1 MPAMPK
7 REGATMGDRV
17 GAIVLAAATLIGVVL
32 CVLMAAPFLGA
43 LTWAL
48 VLAIVFATLHARI
61 EARLERPNLAAV
73 ISTLII
79 ALVVAAPAAF
89 VLESL
94 VEQGASSAVLV
105 QQSVASGVLQRFL
118 DGHPSIAPIGSWVQR
133 QIDLP
138 TILAS
143 LAGWLSNVGA
153 SLARRS
159 VLQVIEIVLTFYLLF
174 FFLRD
179 RHAAARL
186 LQKWLPLTHAES
198 RRLFDRVIETVDA
211 MIYGT
216 VAVAVVQ
223 GALGGLMFWVLGLPT
238 PLLWGLMMG
247 VLTIVPVVGWF
258 IVWLPAVVFLM
269 LDGSWA
275 KAAILAFFGVVVV
288 GGGIQNVLYPILVG
302 NRLKLHTVAAFI
314 SLIGGLILFGPPGF
328 ILGPLAVT
336 VTVLLLEIWRERSQQ
351 ANPKLTQDGYK

>member
-1 MPAMPK
+1 MAAIL
-7 REGATMGDRV
+7 RQEGAMMGDRV
-17 GAIVLAAATLIGVVL
+17 GAIVLAAATLIGVLV

-48 VLAIVFATLHARI
+48 V
-61 EARLERPNLAAV
+61 
-73 ISTLII
+73 I

-89 VLESL
+89 VLEKL
-94 VEQGASSAVLV
+94 VEDGASSAAMV
-105 QQSVASGVLQRFL
+105 QRSVASGALQSFL
-118 DGHPSIAPIGSWVQR
+118 DDHPGIAPIGIWVQR

-153 SLARRS
+153 SFARRS
-159 VLQVIEIVLTFYLLF
+159 VLQLIEIVLTFYLLF

-179 RHAAARL
+179 RRAAARL
-186 LQKWLPLTHAES
+186 LQEWLPLTHAES
-198 RRLFDRVIETVDA
+198 RRLFDRVVETVQA
-211 MIYGT
+211 IVYGT

-223 GALGGLMFWVLGLPT
+223 GTLGGLMFWVLGLPT

-258 IVWLPAVVFLM
+258 IVWLPAVVFLAIE
-269 LDGSWA
+269 GSWI
-275 KAAILAFFGVVVV
+275 KAVILAFFGVVIV

-302 NRLKLHTVAAFI
+302 NRLKLHTVATFI
-314 SLIGGLILFGPPGF
+314 SIIGGLILFGPPGF

-336 VTVLLLEIWRERSQQ
+336 VTALLLEIWRGRDQ
-351 ANPKLTQDGYK
+351 AKQPKRQDIGLPSL

>member
-1 MPAMPK
+1 MSDNDGMLK
-7 REGATMGDRV
+7 RKGATMGDR
-17 GAIVLAAATLIGVVL
+17 GGTIVLAAATLIGIVL

-48 VLAIVFATLHARI
+48 VLAIVFAALHARI

-73 ISTLII
+73 ISTLVI

-105 QQSVASGVLQRFL
+105 QQSVASGVVQRFL
-118 DGHPSIAPIGSWVQR
+118 DAHPSIAPIGSWVQR

-143 LAGWLSNVGA
+143 LAAWLSNVGA
-153 SLARRS
+153 SFARRS
-159 VLQVIEIVLTFYLLF
+159 VLQVIEFVLTFYLLF

-179 RHAAARL
+179 RRAAARL
-186 LQKWLPLTHAES
+186 LQEWLPLTHAES
-198 RRLFDRVIETVDA
+198 QRLFDRVVATVDA

-216 VAVAVVQ
+216 VAVSVVQ
-223 GALGGLMFWVLGLPT
+223 GTLGGLMFWMLGLPT

-258 IVWLPAVVFLM
+258 IVWLPAAVFLA

-351 ANPKLTQDGYK
+351 ANP